1 MESKKYNFFDT
12 KLNKCVLTIEMN
24 RLEKRNAF
32 SPGFID
38 ELCDIW
44 DYIENS
50 HEIRIGVLRS
60 KSEEYFS
67 AGADLEQLIPLLTGE
82 KKPTT
87 EIEKK
92 VIEENLL
99 RKFYRKNKLYKKPI
113 IGISSGHCL
122 AGGFELLL
130 SCDFKIISTDS
141 KIGFPETKLGLIP
154 AGGGISRIVHSTS
167 RSRALEILINSS
179 DIDIS
184 KLLHDGIVNEICMKE
199 NLDEVLDSYIER
211 LLDSESEA
219 TEILL
224 SSIDKFKELNLTESF
239 LLEEELLKKLSD
251 GR

>member
-12 KLNKCVLTIEMN
+12 KLDKYVLTIQMD

-32 SPGFID
+32 DPVFVN

-44 DYIENS
+44 DNIENS
-50 HEIRIGVLRS
+50 DEIKIGVLKS

-67 AGADLEQLIPLLTGE
+67 AGADLKQLIPLLTGE

-87 EIEKK
+87 KIEKK

-99 RKFYRKNKLYKKPI
+99 RKFYRKNKSYKKPI
-113 IGISSGHCL
+113 IGVSSGYCL

-130 SCDFKIISTDS
+130 SCDFKIISSDS

-179 DIDIS
+179 DIDIN
-184 KLLHDGIVNEICMKE
+184 KLLHDGIVNEICAKE
-199 NLDEVLDSYIER
+199 NLDEILNRYIKR
-211 LLDSESEA
+211 LLDSESTA

-224 SSIDKFKELNLTESF
+224 SSIDNFKELNLAESF

-251 GR
+251 GE

>member
-1 MESKKYNFFDT
+1 M
-12 KLNKCVLTIEMN
+12 
-24 RLEKRNAF
+24 
-32 SPGFID
+32 
-38 ELCDIW
+38 
-44 DYIENS
+44 
-50 HEIRIGVLRS
+50 
-60 KSEEYFS
+60 
-67 AGADLEQLIPLLTGE
+67 TGE

-184 KLLHDGIVNEICMKE
+184 KLLHDGVVNEICMKE